1 MSDRTA
7 VSNDVRPS
15 SIGRPAGRG
24 LLAVAALFG
33 AGGLLVLV
41 VLTVAGAVPRLPAF
55 VVLPVVVVAGV
66 LFACWWVLRQSAG
79 AGSETADSAGSVA
92 AGPSRSEDRR
102 FREIFDASPVGMALA
117 DERGLFVEVNPA
129 WCRLL
134 GRTPDELIGHSS
146 SEFTHRE
153 DLGQHRSM
161 ERMLGD
167 TTDEGGVVRVEK
179 RWILPDG
186 ELRWGWLSV
195 APVHGPQGQNWTLA
209 HAQDLTE
216 RKRMESSLQQSQAT
230 LTAMARVARCVQSGE
245 DPRPVLAAE
254 VQWLAQ
260 ASSVCILESSDA
272 GKLTVSHCLGHDL
285 SGAEIRVTSGAAGR
299 IWRGG
304 PPELL
309 QSVGAED
316 WGFGVL
322 PAPPST
328 VTTWWQPLM
337 DRKTIIGVLAVTWD
351 RELEGRTD
359 TSLNAVQ
366 ALAEEAGSVLT
377 AARVRMELEALADTD
392 ALTGLENRRGWQAR
406 LRELAA
412 STRQSGRPMTL
423 ALVDLDHFKQ
433 YNDAYGH
440 HHGDALL
447 RNFATRA
454 QAMLRKADVIA
465 RWGGEEFAIALPG
478 CEAADAGPLLDRLRA
493 VVPDG
498 QTCSI
503 GYATLRPDE
512 SGADCLVRADAMLYQ
527 AKREGRNRVVGA
539 VDPL

>member
-1 MSDRTA
+1 MRSCW
-7 VSNDVRPS
+7 SIVRRL
-15 SIGRPAGRG
+15 GRS
-24 LLAVAALFG
+24 
-33 AGGLLVLV
+33 
-41 VLTVAGAVPRLPAF
+41 AVPTA
-55 VVLPVVVVAGV
+55 
-66 LFACWWVLRQSAG
+66 S
-79 AGSETADSAGSVA
+79 GSLDT
-92 AGPSRSEDRR
+92 DRR

-134 GRTPDELIGHSS
+134 GRSPDELIGHSS

-161 ERMLGD
+161 ERLMGD
-167 TTDEGGVVRVEK
+167 AADEGGVVRVEK

-254 VQWLAQ
+254 VQWLSQ
-260 ASSVCILESSDA
+260 AASVSILESTES
-272 GKLTVSHCLGHDL
+272 GKLTVSQCLGHYL
-285 SGAEIRVTSGAAGR
+285 AGAEIRTTSGAAGR

-304 PPELL
+304 PPEFVDAAG
-309 QSVGAED
+309 SDD
-316 WGFGVL
+316 WGFGLL

-328 VTTWWQPLM
+328 VTAWWEPLM
-337 DRKTIIGVLAVTWD
+337 DNRTIIGVLVVTWD
-351 RELEGRTD
+351 RELDGPGD
-359 TSLNAVQ
+359 QAIGAVQ

-377 AARVRMELEALADTD
+377 AARVRMELETLADTD

-406 LRELAA
+406 LRELSA
-412 STRQSGRPMTL
+412 STRQSGRPLTL
-423 ALVDLDHFKQ
+423 ALVDLDHFKL

-440 HHGDALL
+440 HHGDLLL
-447 RNFATRA
+447 RNFAARA
-454 QAMLRKADVIA
+454 QGMLRQADVIA

-478 CEAADAGPLLDRLRA
+478 CASADAGPLLDRLRA

-503 GYATLRPDE
+503 GYATLLPEE
-512 SGADCLVRADAMLYQ
+512 SGADCLVRADAMLYR
-527 AKREGRNRVVGA
+527 AKREGRNRVVGG
-539 VDPL
+539 VDVVGRPVD